1 MCAYSSC
8 MSFSVRAN
16 IFALLMLPTTLLA
29 AQTPPRVF
37 IFNPATLAQQKA
49 HPSPAIVKLARAEAD
64 SAMKVGPQSVTTKS
78 KVPPSG
84 DKHDYMSMARY
95 FWPNPNTPDHLPYV
109 RHDGQTNPEINDIT
123 DHEALDHAANASRA
137 LALGWYLTGD
147 ERYAEHATS
156 LLRTFFLAPATAM
169 NPNLKF
175 AQFIPGV
182 NTGRGT
188 GILDARGLAIAI
200 DAIGLL
206 AGSKSWTPEDQAGM
220 NKWFTAYYA
229 WLTTT
234 DAGHQEKAAPN
245 NHGSWFAAQEASI
258 AMFLGKT
265 DDARKIAEHVRD
277 QRIPAQID
285 AAGMQKYELA
295 RTNSFSYSAFNLEAL
310 TELANIV
317 APTGVDLYATKPGI
331 LTALDA
337 LLPYDAS
344 HPWPHDQI
352 SKGKEDS
359 ICPAL
364 VRAAAHTHDAKYLE
378 AQKRFDCK
386 QTALT
391 MLEAVDTARPER

>member
-1 MCAYSSC
+1 MT
-8 MSFSVRAN
+8 FSVRAN
-16 IFALLMLPTTLLA
+16 IFGLLMLPATVLV
-29 AQTPPRVF
+29 AQTQPRVF
-37 IFNPATLAQQKA
+37 ILNPVTLAQQKA
-49 HPSPAIVKLARAEAD
+49 HPNAAIVKLARAEAD

-169 NPNLKF
+169 NPNLQF

-234 DAGHQEKAAPN
+234 DAGHHEKAATN

-265 DDARKIAEHVRD
+265 DDAKKIAEQVRD
-277 QRIPAQID
+277 QRIPSQFD
-285 AAGMQKYELA
+285 AAGMQKYELV

-317 APTGVDLYATKPGI
+317 APTGIDLYATKPGI
-331 LTALDA
+331 LTGIDA
-337 LLPYDAS
+337 LLPFDS
-344 HPWPHDQI
+344 THKWPHQQI
-352 SKGKEDS
+352 SAGKEDS
-359 ICPAL
+359 LCPAL

-386 QTALT
+386 QNALT
-391 MLEAVDTARPER
+391 MLEALRN

>member
-1 MCAYSSC
+1 MN
-8 MSFSVRAN
+8 FSVRAN
-16 IFALLMLPTTLLA
+16 IFALLLLPSSLLA
-29 AQTPPRVF
+29 AQTQPRVF
-37 IFNPATLAQQKA
+37 TLNPATLAQQKA
-49 HPSPAIVKLARAEAD
+49 LPDAAIVKLARAEAN
-64 SAMKVGPQSVTTKS
+64 SAMKTGPQSVTTKS

-84 DKHDYMSMARY
+84 DKRDYMSMARY

-109 RHDGQTNPEINDIT
+109 RHDGKTNPEINDIT
-123 DHEALDHAANASRA
+123 DHEALDRTANASRA
-137 LALGWYLTGD
+137 LALGWYLTRD
-147 ERYAEHATS
+147 EPNAERYAEHATQ
-156 LLRTFFLAPATAM
+156 LLRAFFLDPATAM

-188 GILDARGLAIAI
+188 GILDARGLAIAV

-229 WLTTT
+229 WLTTS
-234 DAGHQEKAAPN
+234 DAGHEEKAATN

-258 AMFLGKT
+258 AMFLDKT
-265 DDARKIAEHVRD
+265 DDAKKIAEHVRD
-277 QRIPAQID
+277 QRIPSQID

-317 APTGVDLYATKPGI
+317 APTGIDLYATKPGI

-337 LLPYDAS
+337 LLPFDAA

-359 ICPAL
+359 VCPAL
-364 VRAAAHTHDAKYLE
+364 IRAAAHTHDAKYVA
-378 AQKRFDCK
+378 AQKRFDCR
-386 QTALT
+386 QTAITL
-391 MLEAVDTARPER
+391 LESVDTARP